1 MATGESDPERA
12 KEAMTE
18 ASAVMAGT
26 MLMASGISGSGP
38 GTYDSNTT
46 LATLLPV
53 IASYRDQFYVD
64 LLQRLPQRHRERLEL
79 SLIHI

>member
-1 MATGESDPERA
+1 MSSDESDPERFQ
-12 KEAMTE
+12 EAMTE

-46 LATLLPV
+46 LCNVTACDCWLPRS
-53 IASYRDQFYVD
+53 I
-64 LLQRLPQRHRERLEL
+64 LC
-79 SLIHI
+79 